1 MEPRNDV
8 QNSKHTIISAS
19 GKVYYPV
26 IGLEVHAELKTQS
39 KMFCSCRN
47 NPDEPQQ
54 NKNIC
59 AVCMGHPGTLPVL
72 NKAAIKHVIRVGT
85 AVGADIA
92 DYTEWDRKN
101 YFYPDIPKGYQISQY
116 AYPLVKNGSIK
127 IGDSEVK
134 LTRIHLEEDTASSSH
149 DHPQDANGNSYS
161 LVDFNRAGV
170 PLMELVTEPVIHDAK
185 TAGNFA
191 KELQLL
197 LRELGAGDA
206 NMEKGEMRVEA
217 NISVSTD
224 PRAHNFPYDFKHFG
238 RKVEVKNLNSF
249 RSAERAIE
257 FELARHIDILERA
270 EILKNNLISKGIID
284 AGKIETGD
292 FDEKNKLTNE
302 LKNAGLFIVQETRGF
317 DETTGKTFSQRAKE
331 DSHDYRYFPDPDLP
345 KLFISEIPEFNLV
358 AIKSELPI
366 LPWELR
372 AKYLGEYEMK
382 EEDAEMF
389 VQNAMFRKFFE
400 EFAKIIIDKE
410 KVKLGI
416 NYITS
421 DIAGL
426 VKKTAEEVIK
436 INAKAFAE
444 IVSMLKSGELSSRG
458 AKDLISMFWSDDQSV
473 ITDVSIKNPKQIA
486 EDCGFIIKNDPEALK
501 KMINEVIDANP
512 TVLESYKAGKEASLQ
527 FFVGQIMKLS
537 KGSVNPSVAKE
548 EILKI
553 VTTR

>member
-1 MEPRNDV
+1 METRNDV
-8 QNSKHTIISAS
+8 TIEAEKNNHTVTGPS
-19 GKVYYPV
+19 GTVYYPV
-26 IGLEVHAELKTQS
+26 IGLEIHAELKTHS
-39 KMFCSCRN
+39 KMFCACRN

-59 AVCMGHPGTLPVL
+59 AICMGHPGTLPVL
-72 NKAAIKHVIRVGT
+72 NKAAIKHVIRVGV

-116 AYPLVKNGSIK
+116 AYPLIKNGSITV
-127 IGDSEVK
+127 GDSEIK

-149 DHPQDANGNSYS
+149 DHPQDASGQSFS

-224 PRAHNFPYDFKHFG
+224 PRAHDFPYDFKHFG

-257 FELARHIDILERA
+257 FEIARHIDILERA
-270 EILKNNLISKGIID
+270 AQKAQDPQNPQDPTLII
-284 AGKIETGD
+284 A
-292 FDEKNKLTNE
+292 
-302 LKNAGLFIVQETRGF
+302 QETRGF

-345 KLFISEIPEFNLV
+345 KLFLSEIPEFNLET
-358 AIKSELPI
+358 IKTELPT

-372 AKYLGEYEMK
+372 AKYLTDFGMK

-389 VQNAMFRKFFE
+389 VQNVMFRDFFD
-400 EFAKIIIDKE
+400 EFTKTVVDAENGDIEKI
-410 KVKLGI
+410 KLGI

-426 VKKTAEEVIK
+426 VKKTGSPILVPAHILG
-436 INAKAFAE
+436 E
-444 IVSMLKSGELSSRG
+444 IVTLLKAGELSSRG
-458 AKDLISMFWSDDQSV
+458 AKDLIALFWQEDKKMLVQGKSA
-473 ITDVSIKNPKQIA
+473 NQIA
-486 EDCGFIIKNDPEALK
+486 EEMGILIKNDPEALE
-501 KMINEVIDANP
+501 KMIIEVIDANP
-512 TVLESYKAGKEASLQ
+512 TVLASYKAGKEASLQ

-537 KGSVNPSVAKE
+537 KGSVNPTAAKE
-548 EILKI
+548 EILRIIASK
-553 VTTR
+553 